1 MVNVNYCILSG
12 QLDIDKN
19 YTHCNDCMGVQQLL
33 NATFTGG
40 GGGGGGGGYFTYKIY
55 H

>member
-19 YTHCNDCMGVQQLL
+19 YTHCMGVQQLL
-33 NATFTGG
+33 NATFAGG
-40 GGGGGGGGYFTYKIY
+40 GGGGGTLLTKSTIKTSWI
-55 H
+55 